1 MTASLKCSTTTIA
14 HKQWIRFGT
23 EEDFGVIISAA
34 DDNSATLPDFGTAFA
49 TIVRFASLPFVS
61 NNTKLLS
68 LKIKT

>member
-1 MTASLKCSTTTIA
+1 MTVSLKCSVTTMA
-14 HKQWIRFGT
+14 HKQWIRFEN
-23 EEDFGVIISAA
+23 EEHFAGVIIVANDDAA
-34 DDNSATLPDFGTAFA
+34 ILPDFGTTFA